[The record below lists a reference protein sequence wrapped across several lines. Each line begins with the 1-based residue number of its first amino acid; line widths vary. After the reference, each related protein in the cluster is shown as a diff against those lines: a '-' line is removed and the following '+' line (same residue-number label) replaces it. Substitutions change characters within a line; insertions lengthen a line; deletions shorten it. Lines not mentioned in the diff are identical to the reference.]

1 MTMFTSSV
9 RSWASIPSNALSKLN
24 QKLISWD
31 AVPEETSRV
40 SLVTAC
46 MDLIHELTCPCRVLR
61 KELSLRSF
69 AGICEILGL

>member
-24 QKLISWD
+24 QKLISCE
-31 AVPEETSRV
+31 AVPEDTSRV
-40 SLVTAC
+40 SFVTAWI
-46 MDLIHELTCPCRVLR
+46 DLIHEFTCPCRVLR
-61 KELSLRSF
+61 KELSLRNF